1 MQFRWRLLFFVVLQC
16 IFRLSIYVCTIH
28 KNYDLPSLVPVLYF
42 PILKCTL
49 KQRFKL
55 ECMYFQQK
63 WLQAK
68 IGFAHQWFMK
78 CSTYIGKKH
87 IYTTNKNLSFLF
99 LVYTICKKWRHVCSK
114 LWTKN
119 WIIFYVAM
127 IFSSEKYYFY
137 YHFLLYIKKILA
149 SKKN

>member
-1 MQFRWRLLFFVVLQC
+1 MAQCLLLRHVTLNSKCNSDDVCYFSLYFNVFLDLV
-16 IFRLSIYVCTIH
+16 SMYVPYIR
-28 KNYDLPSLVPVLYF
+28 YDLPSLVPVLYI

-78 CSTYIGKKH
+78 CSTTYIGKKH

-99 LVYTICKKWRHVCSK
+99 LVHTICKKWRNVVNCK
-114 LWTKN
+114 PEIEL
-119 WIIFYVAM
+119 FFM
-127 IFSSEKYYFY
+127 
-137 YHFLLYIKKILA
+137 
-149 SKKN
+149 